1 LALRSGSC
9 PAYLSGI
16 TFAGST
22 HRSEVLKASRVPIL
36 VALMIIVP
44 GQALAYEDTG
54 YDPAD
59 REGDYP
65 DIRTTTRSVWKNDD
79 GPRFLRISFI
89 GEEML
94 GVAAYWE
101 MAVRLDTRGDGS
113 FDVLMRFWDLDMSGT
128 GCFARKRGAGGRV
141 DGTLRL
147 GTHGASCRIDTS
159 HFRLTKEVRWKLK
172 SPALHDPG
180 EVEVAPNTGYYP

>member
-1 LALRSGSC
+1 
-9 PAYLSGI
+9 
-16 TFAGST
+16 
-22 HRSEVLKASRVPIL
+22 
-36 VALMIIVP
+36 
-44 GQALAYEDTG
+44 
-54 YDPAD
+54 
-59 REGDYP
+59 
-65 DIRTTTRSVWKNDD
+65 
-79 GPRFLRISFI
+79 LRISFT

-128 GCFARKRGAGGRV
+128 GCLARKRGAGDRV

-147 GTHGASCRIDTS
+147 RTHGASCRIDTS
-159 HFRLTKEVRWKLK
+159 QFRFTKEVRWKLK